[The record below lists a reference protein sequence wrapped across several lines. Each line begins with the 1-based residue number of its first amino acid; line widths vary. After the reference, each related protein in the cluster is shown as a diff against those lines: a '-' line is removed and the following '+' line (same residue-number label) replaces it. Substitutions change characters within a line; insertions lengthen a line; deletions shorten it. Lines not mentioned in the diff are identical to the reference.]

1 MGPVCLLGITIHVE
15 CKRNVTRFGEPMRL
29 VTRVLIET
37 RPLVH
42 HQNRWPFA
50 SSTIVVLERALE
62 HCVAGLIVDLALY
75 HRGLSRDR

>member
-1 MGPVCLLGITIHVE
+1 MGPVCLLGITIHIE
-15 CKRNVTRFGEPMRL
+15 RERNVTRFGEPMRL

-42 HQNRWPFA
+42 HQNRWPLA

-62 HCVAGLIVDLALY
+62 DCVAGLIVDLALY
-75 HRGLSRDR
+75 HRGLSCGR